1 MASTDQKRLQGQSF
15 LSGFQ
20 KVHFTPDSFPVGSF
34 STKNEK
40 RLIEQRFADRRG
52 LIYSCF

>member
-1 MASTDQKRLQGQSF
+1 MASTDQKRLQGQSFF

-40 RLIEQRFADRRG
+40 KVNRTTFCWSAVFD
-52 LIYSCF
+52 